1 MPLVLALAGCAATL
15 PEPQT
20 ASLRVEGER
29 IRIATPDGLCV
40 DPRSLDVTREGGFL
54 LLADC
59 VLFAEAPDRPVAF
72 DGVMAVSVSTG
83 GLPED
88 LGVLAELLK
97 GPGRA
102 VLGRSND
109 PDAISVLATR
119 IEDEALFLKV
129 RDAGAAMIPGAQ
141 RTGWRV
147 FFPAGP
153 RLVTAAV
160 TGFEGA
166 DIPDARALGLLREL
180 IAATQAANPSPAAAS
195 PVTED
200 AAPG

>member
-1 MPLVLALAGCAATL
+1 MVLALAGCAVSL
-15 PEPQT
+15 PEPQI

-29 IRIATPDGLCV
+29 IRIAAPEGLCV

-59 VLFAEAPDRPVAF
+59 VLFDEAPDRPVAF
-72 DGVMAVSVSTG
+72 DGVMAVSISTG

-88 LGVLAELLK
+88 LGELANLLK

-102 VLGRSND
+102 VLGRSGD
-109 PDAISVLATR
+109 PQAISVLETR
-119 IEDEALFLKV
+119 IDGDALLLKV
-129 RDAGAAMIPGAQ
+129 RDAGAPVIPGAQ

-166 DIPDARALGLLREL
+166 DISDDRALGLLREL
-180 IAATQAANPSPAAAS
+180 IAATRAANPAPAAAS
-195 PVTED
+195 PVTEGP
-200 AAPG
+200 AAG